1 MQYALCPH
9 CLSSLQITE
18 KQLTLK
24 EGLIRCGHCDKV
36 FNAYNNP
43 LVQQQS
49 DYLEAVEIS
58 TAEQVVAD
66 EPAAPWETSD
76 STRTDKKRPYTLV
89 AFILS
94 LLLITQ
100 AVYINAP
107 LISQNINLQRA
118 LKLLNSTFH
127 SQIPLYKDL
136 DKIRIIER
144 ELSNHPSSD
153 QALVL
158 QLSIKNM
165 AVVEQAYPHIALVLS
180 SNDGNPLAYIEF
192 KPRDYLDPQ
201 QTLLLFKAGTIQQ
214 IELSFEKPKAEVS
227 GFEISFSH

>member
-24 EGLIRCGHCDKV
+24 EGLIRCGHCDEV

-49 DYLEAVEIS
+49 DGLEAVEIS
-58 TAEQVVAD
+58 TAEQVIVD

-76 STRTDKKRPYTLV
+76 PIHTGKKRPYTLI
-89 AFILS
+89 AFLLS
-94 LLLITQ
+94 LLLLAQ

-107 LISQNINLQRA
+107 LISQNINLQET

-136 DKIRIIER
+136 DKINVIER

-165 AVVEQAYPHIALVLS
+165 AVVEQAYPHIVMVLS

-201 QTLLLFKAGTIQQ
+201 QAVLLFKAGTIQH
-214 IELSFEKPKAEVS
+214 IELSFEKPQTEVT